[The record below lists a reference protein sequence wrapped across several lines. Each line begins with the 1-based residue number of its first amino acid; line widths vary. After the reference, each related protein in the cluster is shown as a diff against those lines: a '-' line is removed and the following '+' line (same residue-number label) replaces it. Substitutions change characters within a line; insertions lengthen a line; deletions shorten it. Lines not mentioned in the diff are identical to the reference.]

1 MKKNLLFLLFFFSLN
16 FQAQLDR
23 EHWFPPMS
31 DASGVRSSRYQSI
44 YLSTNETIPFKV
56 KIHLNNVVIDS
67 LMVSKGSPVKY
78 VIKNRED
85 IITTESS
92 KLFTPVSMG
101 YYLKGEKGFFATLRF
116 STYNHGEIV
125 TSKGTAG
132 LGTEFRAIM
141 APLSAKNVIFNFTVG
156 MMATEDNT
164 IIKVNE
170 FDPGIVFADGVTR
183 SEFNI
188 SLQKG
193 QSYIIQGVGD
203 DLNSYTGFIGSKISS
218 TKPIVI
224 VNGNFNGQYASTAAN
239 SSDILMDQSVPID
252 KLGQEFVLM
261 KGNGDLLSGMETAI
275 IVATE
280 DNTNIYMNGSS
291 TPIRTINAGE
301 HFRTPSTNYQLQGSG
316 HYNMHI
322 KTDKN
327 VYVYQLLA
335 GNNGGSMIATGG
347 FNYIPPLS
355 CYLPKRIDEIG
366 LIDENEYSSNNIWYT
381 RTVPTKLNII
391 TERGA
396 IVNVYSNNSPVPIS
410 SSNGPFNVTGNPN
423 WVTYSIS
430 DITGNISVIST
441 RAVTA
446 GISAGDDAVGYGG
459 YFAGFSYIPA
469 IFKSAGECL
478 PDVILEVTEGF
489 STYQWLSKTP
499 SGYIAAPGVSTNYQY
514 KPTQAG
520 IYAVKLKEG
529 SCAEIQTADYKFFNC
544 DSYTSYSF
552 DTCSSVEVSPEFIL
566 SSQNINFS
574 SLALVSPP
582 TKGNVSFTPD
592 GKVLYTANA
601 DASGTDTFRFSF
613 CGIGLIPDCETVQL
627 TINIKQVVAK
637 DVVLTVC
644 SSTGT
649 GVFDLGVAAVTSDV
663 GIAKKFYKDAALTE
677 EISVSE
683 LSNYSS
689 ASGFV
694 YVRMENSFS
703 CFKTSKIEMKI
714 QAPAVLSTYTKVH
727 CDEEVDSSV
736 DGIFHANTNEITE
749 AVLHNNSEFILR
761 YYRNVSDANAG
772 NSNTILDAFP
782 FQENEVI
789 WLRIEAEFCAPQII
803 KIPLLTGTK
812 FVVQPIVTFQLCDND
827 LNNTESTDI
836 SMLQSLFTSDSY
848 DGVYIFDDLIKAQQG
863 SPLFVINSMQTID
876 SNKVFY
882 YRFKKVGY
890 CDAIGT
896 LNLSLKQPKTSSTL
910 KDKEICEENSTTL
923 DAGPGFSSYLWSTG
937 EKTSSI
943 SGAKIGEYWVDLT
956 SNGCTYRQF
965 VSITKLADPEIDRI
979 EIKGSTVVIH
989 AMGGNQPYYYSLD
1002 DGPYQNSNVFNNVK
1016 GGNHIISLQSAD
1028 RCNPIKAQFNV
1039 IELYNAIS
1047 PNGDGINDVLNFSGL
1062 VLKEEPTLEIFDR
1075 FGKIVFKGESSNSF
1089 IWNGKLGGQQLPTGT
1104 YWYITR
1110 WREPKAE
1117 FITEYTGW
1125 ILLKNRN

>member
-1 MKKNLLFLLFFFSLN
+1 MKKTLLFLLFFFSLN

-23 EHWFPPMS
+23 EHWFPPMA
-31 DASGVRSSRYQSI
+31 DASRVSSARYQSI

-67 LMVSKGSPVKY
+67 LMISKGNPVKY
-78 VIKNRED
+78 AVRNRED
-85 IITTESS
+85 IITTNSN
-92 KLFTPVSMG
+92 KLFTPVNMG

-116 STYNHGEIV
+116 STFNHGEIV

-132 LGTEFRAIM
+132 LGTEFRTVM
-141 APLSAKNVIFNFTVG
+141 APLSASNSIFNFTVG

-170 FDPGIVFADGVTR
+170 FDPGIVFSDGIPRT
-183 SEFNI
+183 EFDI

-193 QSYIIQGVGD
+193 QSYIIQGFG
-203 DLNSYTGFIGSKISS
+203 NMNNFTGFIGSKISS

-224 VNGNFNGQYASTAAN
+224 VNGNFNGQYASTMSN

-261 KGNGDLLSGMETAI
+261 KGNGDLISGMETAI

-280 DNTNIYMNGSS
+280 DNTNIYMNGSN
-291 TPIRTINAGE
+291 TPIATINAGDY
-301 HFRTPSTNYQLQGSG
+301 FRSPSTNYQLQGSG

-335 GNNGGSMIATGG
+335 GNNSGSMIATGG

-366 LIDENEYSSNNIWYT
+366 LIDENEYSSNNISYT
-381 RTVPTKLNII
+381 LTVPTKLNII

-396 IVNVYSNNSPVPIS
+396 TVNVYSNNAPVPIS
-410 SSNGPFNVTGNPN
+410 PTNGPFNVTGNPN

-430 DITGNISVIST
+430 DITGNVSVVST

-446 GISAGDDAVGYGG
+446 GISAGNDAVGYGG

-489 STYQWLSKTP
+489 SAYQWLLKTS
-499 SGYIAAPGVSTNYQY
+499 SGYINAPGLSTNYQY

-544 DSYTSYSF
+544 DTYTSYSF
-552 DTCSSVEVSPEFIL
+552 DTCSSVEVTPEFIL
-566 SSQNINFS
+566 SSQNINLS
-574 SLALVSPP
+574 SLAIVSPP
-582 TKGNVSFTPD
+582 TKGNVSFTPQ

-601 DASGTDTFRFSF
+601 DASGREVFRFSF
-613 CGIGLIPDCETVQL
+613 CGIGLIPDCETVQI
-627 TINIKQVVAK
+627 TINLKQVVAK

-649 GVFDLGVAAVTSDV
+649 GVFDLGSADINSDV
-663 GIAKKFYKDAALTE
+663 GVIKKFYKDAALTE
-677 EISVSE
+677 EIPVSQ

-689 ASGFV
+689 APGFV
-694 YVRMENSFS
+694 YVRMENRFS
-703 CFKTSKIEMKI
+703 CFKTSKIEMRI
-714 QAPAVLSTYTKVH
+714 QAPAVVSDYTKVH
-727 CDEEVDSSV
+727 CDEEVDNAV
-736 DGIFHANTNEITE
+736 DGIFYANTDDITE
-749 AVLHNNSEFILR
+749 AVLPNSSEFILK

-772 NSNTILDAFP
+772 NSNTMTKSFT
-782 FQENEVI
+782 FQQNEAI
-789 WLRIEAEFCAPQII
+789 WLRIEAEFCPPQII

-812 FVVQPIVTFQLCDND
+812 FVILPIVNAQICDKD
-827 LNNTESTDI
+827 LNNTETTDI

-848 DGVYIFDDLIKAQQG
+848 DSVDIFDDLTKAQQG
-863 SPLFVINSMQTID
+863 NPLFVINTMQTIN
-876 SNKVFY
+876 SSKVFY
-882 YRFKKVGY
+882 FRFKKNGY

-896 LNLSLKQPKTSSTL
+896 LNVSLKQPKTSL
-910 KDKEICEENSTTL
+910 VLVDKVICEQSSTTL

-937 EKTSSI
+937 ETTSRI
-943 SGAKIGEYWVDLT
+943 SAAKIGDYWVDLT

-965 VSITKLADPEIDRI
+965 VKITKLADPQIDRI

-989 AMGGNQPYYYSLD
+989 ATGGNQPYYYSLD
-1002 DGPYQNSNVFNNVK
+1002 NGPYQSSNIFNNVN
-1016 GGNHIISLQSAD
+1016 GGDHIIAVQSAD
-1028 RCNPIKAQFNV
+1028 RCTPVKAQFNV

-1047 PNGDGINDVLNFSGL
+1047 PNGDGINDVLDFSGL
-1062 VLKEEPTLEIFDR
+1062 LQKEEPTLEIFDR

-1117 FITEYTGW
+1117 FITEYAGW
-1125 ILLKNRN
+1125 VLLKNRN